1 MRKKLSSNRIEQ
13 ILDNARTSLSME
25 GMEVTEVETEIVRK
39 YLLGIYTEKDVLNII
54 AKTAIKVWLSSKLW
68 YN

>member
-54 AKTAIKVWLSSKLW
+54 AKTAIKV
-68 YN
+68 

>member
-13 ILDNARTSLSME
+13 ILDNARASLSME
-25 GMEVTEVETEIVRK
+25 GMEVTEVETEVVRK

-54 AKTAIKVWLSSKLW
+54 AKTAIKV
-68 YN
+68 